1 MPPTLATGLVRGAT
15 ALAHRCGSTPW
26 SPQPIAA
33 LCNAGVL
40 HSRRTRRLVFLRG
53 FALPSQKFQ
62 WAGLE
67 NADFWATDLGS
78 AVSNVV
84 LRIVGQSV
92 ACASLG
98 H

>member
-1 MPPTLATGLVRGAT
+1 MSGPVKDVPVWEVVTTLCKKKRNVCRV
-15 ALAHRCGSTPW
+15 GS
-26 SPQPIAA
+26 
-33 LCNAGVL
+33 
-40 HSRRTRRLVFLRG
+40 
-53 FALPSQKFQ
+53 PSQ

>member
-1 MPPTLATGLVRGAT
+1 MLSTT
-15 ALAHRCGSTPW
+15 AVSMAPS
-26 SPQPIAA
+26 SPHPKCIA
-33 LCNAGVL
+33 
-40 HSRRTRRLVFLRG
+40 RTRRKGILGPGGVFTMNG
-53 FALPSQKFQ
+53 TTEGSE

>member
-1 MPPTLATGLVRGAT
+1 MNEITVTLVVNESKL
-15 ALAHRCGSTPW
+15 SD
-26 SPQPIAA
+26 SE
-33 LCNAGVL
+33 
-40 HSRRTRRLVFLRG
+40 
-53 FALPSQKFQ
+53 
-62 WAGLE
+62 WAGRE

-92 ACASLG
+92 ASAALG

>member
-1 MPPTLATGLVRGAT
+1 MGCLLLGTASARSVSSAVGVTLE
-15 ALAHRCGSTPW
+15 
-26 SPQPIAA
+26 
-33 LCNAGVL
+33 
-40 HSRRTRRLVFLRG
+40 
-53 FALPSQKFQ
+53 
-62 WAGLE
+62 WAGQE

>member
-1 MPPTLATGLVRGAT
+1 MR
-15 ALAHRCGSTPW
+15 
-26 SPQPIAA
+26 I
-33 LCNAGVL
+33 
-40 HSRRTRRLVFLRG
+40 
-53 FALPSQKFQ
+53 FQ
-62 WAGLE
+62 WAGLQ

-92 ACASLG
+92 ARASLG

>member
-1 MPPTLATGLVRGAT
+1 MTTNDFPFCTM
-15 ALAHRCGSTPW
+15 
-26 SPQPIAA
+26 
-33 LCNAGVL
+33 
-40 HSRRTRRLVFLRG
+40 
-53 FALPSQKFQ
+53 LP
-62 WAGLE
+62 G
-67 NADFWATDLGS
+67 NLGS